1 MVRTYVIKE
10 DARTLSDFIPP
21 VSILMGGIIFLLGT
35 VMAIILYHT
44 PKGGYDF
51 FNQFFSELGVRKDY
65 LEVFPDGT
73 SEIRYAPPYPDLF
86 NFTLVLTGVLM
97 IPFFAF
103 SFRQMRN
110 ESTLSTGALWLAI
123 IMGVL
128 AGPMLIGVGL
138 FDLSYPV
145 TAFWQEHGF
154 WVANLYLLITGIS
167 ILWFF
172 MLLTARNLPY
182 KTTRWIWV
190 DYFLLFLLA
199 LFTIVNLL
207 DGLKLVLVKNIP
219 GLNVFPVETYQKLI
233 AYLFFG
239 YFGLVVGVRLTKTK
253 YDNTPVYQE
262 IEIPEVWFCTNCG
275 AKNVHN
281 VENICA
287 VCNAEQ
293 S

>member
-10 DARTLSDFIPP
+10 DERTLADFIPP

-35 VMAIILYHT
+35 FTAIALYKT
-44 PKGGYDF
+44 PNGGYDF

-65 LEVFPDGT
+65 VEILSDGT
-73 SEIRYAPPYPDLF
+73 TERRYAPPYPDLF
-86 NFTLVLTGVLM
+86 NFTLVLTGILM

-110 ESTLSTGALWLAI
+110 ESDFSTGALWLSI
-123 IMGVL
+123 VMGIL

-138 FDLSYPV
+138 FDLSYPS
-145 TAFWQEHGF
+145 TTFWQEHGF

-172 MLLTARNLPY
+172 MLVKARNLPY
-182 KTTRWIWV
+182 KTTKWIWV
-190 DYFLLFLLA
+190 DYFLLFFLGI
-199 LFTIVNLL
+199 FTLVNLI
-207 DGLKLVLVKNIP
+207 DGLKIYLVKDIPLMNIY
-219 GLNVFPVETYQKLI
+219 PVETYQKLI
-233 AYLFFG
+233 AYLFFI

-253 YDNTPVYQE
+253 YDNTPVYREVEVPE
-262 IEIPEVWFCTNCG
+262 IWFCTNCG
-275 AKNVHN
+275 AKNTNLRN
-281 VENICA
+281 VCEACKSN
-287 VCNAEQ
+287 Q